1 MVSVPSVVKLFFP
14 LNLSLTV
21 VAEGALYYCGC
32 EVTMRQRGLLLSAV
46 TIALCGLA
54 LAQAPKVV
62 NIPVGHTSANSG
74 KEMYEAYCAACH
86 GKDGRGHGPAAA
98 ALKIPPMD
106 LTVLARQHA
115 GKFPSIK
122 VYRAI
127 TGEAGIAAHGSK
139 EMPIWGPIFMSM
151 SHQHES
157 EVHLR
162 VENLTD
168 YVKSMQQK

>member
-1 MVSVPSVVKLFFP
+1 MQLRVLLFCA
-14 LNLSLTV
+14 S
-21 VAEGALYYCGC
+21 
-32 EVTMRQRGLLLSAV
+32 VTMHCAMCV
-46 TIALCGLA
+46 
-54 LAQAPKVV
+54 AQQPKVV

-74 KEMYEAYCAACH
+74 KEMYEAYCATCH

-98 ALKIPPMD
+98 ALKIPPTD
-106 LTVLARQHA
+106 VTVLARQHA

-162 VENLTD
+162 VANLTD
-168 YVKSMQQK
+168 YIKSMQQK

>member
-1 MVSVPSVVKLFFP
+1 MQIRVLFFCA
-14 LNLSLTV
+14 S
-21 VAEGALYYCGC
+21 
-32 EVTMRQRGLLLSAV
+32 VTM
-46 TIALCGLA
+46 LCVMGA
-54 LAQAPKVV
+54 AQQPTVV

-74 KEMYEAYCAACH
+74 KEMYEAYCATCH
-86 GKDGRGHGPAAA
+86 GKEGRGHGPVAA
-98 ALKIPPMD
+98 ALRIPPTD

-151 SHQHES
+151 SYQHES
-157 EVHLR
+157 EAHLR
-162 VENLTD
+162 VSNLTD
-168 YVKSMQQK
+168 YIKSMQQK

>member
-1 MVSVPSVVKLFFP
+1 MRWQSEGTMQIRVLFFCA
-14 LNLSLTV
+14 S
-21 VAEGALYYCGC
+21 
-32 EVTMRQRGLLLSAV
+32 VTM
-46 TIALCGLA
+46 LCVMGA
-54 LAQAPKVV
+54 AQQPTVV

-74 KEMYEAYCAACH
+74 KEMYEAYCATCH
-86 GKDGRGHGPAAA
+86 GKEGRGHGPVAA
-98 ALKIPPMD
+98 ALRIPPTD

-151 SHQHES
+151 SYQHES
-157 EVHLR
+157 EAHLR
-162 VENLTD
+162 VSNLTD
-168 YVKSMQQK
+168 YIKSMQQK

>member
-1 MVSVPSVVKLFFP
+1 MRWQREGIMQPRVLLFSAFI
-14 LNLSLTV
+14 
-21 VAEGALYYCGC
+21 
-32 EVTMRQRGLLLSAV
+32 TM
-46 TIALCGLA
+46 LCGMGA
-54 LAQAPKVV
+54 AQQPNVV

-74 KEMYEAYCAACH
+74 KEMYEAYCATCH
-86 GKDGRGHGPAAA
+86 GKDGSGHGPAAA
-98 ALKIPPMD
+98 ALKIPPTD

-162 VENLTD
+162 VANLTD

>member
-1 MVSVPSVVKLFFP
+1 MRWQSEGIMQLRVLLF
-14 LNLSLTV
+14 
-21 VAEGALYYCGC
+21 GAS
-32 EVTMRQRGLLLSAV
+32 VTM
-46 TIALCGLA
+46 LCGMGA
-54 LAQAPKVV
+54 AQQPNVV

-127 TGEAGIAAHGSK
+127 KGEAGIAAHGSK

-162 VENLTD
+162 VANLTD

>member
-1 MVSVPSVVKLFFP
+1 VNSVPSVVKLFLP
-14 LNLSLTV
+14 RTLSLPV
-21 VAEGALYYCGC
+21 VAAGALSYCGS
-32 EVTMRQRGLLLSAV
+32 EVTMRQRGLLLYAV

-74 KEMYEAYCAACH
+74 KEMYEAYCATCH
-86 GKDGRGHGPAAA
+86 GKDGRGQGPAAA
-98 ALKIPPMD
+98 ALKIPPTD

-122 VYRAI
+122 DYRALA
-127 TGEAGIAAHGSK
+127 GVAGIAADGSK
-139 EMPIWGPIFMSM
+139 EMPIGGPIFMSM

-162 VENLTD
+162 VANLSE
-168 YVKSMQQK
+168 YLKSMQRK